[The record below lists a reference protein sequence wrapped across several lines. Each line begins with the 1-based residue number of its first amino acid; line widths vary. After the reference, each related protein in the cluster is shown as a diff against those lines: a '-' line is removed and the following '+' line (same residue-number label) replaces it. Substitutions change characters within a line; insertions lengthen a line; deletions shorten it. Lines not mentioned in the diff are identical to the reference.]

1 MRALKIA
8 VSFAAVT
15 TMLALSACGPNCQS
29 TCNRLYSSST
39 NSAGEEDCSISR
51 PGRSDSDLIDT
62 CMTECEDALSTP
74 GEVGAYDPFVQQGQN
89 TSIELQNE
97 RQAALWMECIE
108 EQSCSRL
115 SEGYCAPVK

>member
-15 TMLALSACGPNCQS
+15 TTLALTACGPNCQS
-29 TCNRLYSSST
+29 TCNRLYSSGV
-39 NSAGEEDCSISR
+39 NAVGDEDCSISR
-51 PGRSDSDLIDT
+51 PGRSDSELIDS
-62 CMTECEDALSTP
+62 CMDDCSTALSTP

>member
-15 TMLALSACGPNCQS
+15 TTLALTACGPNCQS
-29 TCNRLYSSST
+29 SCNRLYSSGS
-39 NSAGEEDCSISR
+39 NDAGVEDCSISR
-51 PGRSDSDLIDT
+51 PGRSDSELIDQ
-62 CMTECEDALSTP
+62 CLTECEDALSTP

-89 TSIELQNE
+89 TSIELENE

-108 EQSCSRL
+108 EQSCDRL
-115 SEGYCAPVK
+115 SQGYCAPVK

>member
-15 TMLALSACGPNCQS
+15 ATLALTACGPNCQS
-29 TCNRLYSSST
+29 TCNRLYGNGS
-39 NSAGEEDCSISR
+39 NANGDADCSISR
-51 PGRSDSDLIDT
+51 PGRSDTELIDQ
-62 CMTECEDALSTP
+62 CLTECGKALETP

-89 TSIELQNE
+89 TSIELENE

>member
-8 VSFAAVT
+8 VSFVAVT
-15 TMLALSACGPNCQS
+15 TTLALTACGPNCQS
-29 TCNRLYSSST
+29 TCNRLYSSGS
-39 NSAGEEDCSISR
+39 NADGVEDCSISR
-51 PGRSDSDLIDT
+51 PGRSDSELIDV
-62 CMTECEDALSTP
+62 CLTECDQALSTP

-89 TSIELQNE
+89 TSIELENE